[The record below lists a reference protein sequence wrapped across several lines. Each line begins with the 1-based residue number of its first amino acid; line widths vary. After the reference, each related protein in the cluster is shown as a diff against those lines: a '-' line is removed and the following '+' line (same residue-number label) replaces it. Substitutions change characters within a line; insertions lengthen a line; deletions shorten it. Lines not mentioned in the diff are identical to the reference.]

1 MPLALVT
8 APEKR
13 AVLARLDSPLAA
25 KLKSARELLL
35 DEKESASAAVSW
47 SRSLPGLAT
56 LLPEGLARGELVELT
71 AARSS
76 GRFACVLAL
85 VAAATAAGENAAL
98 VDLGDALDP
107 QAASALAT
115 DWRRLLWVRPRDIR
129 EALAAAEA
137 TLTGGF
143 PIVALDLGLPPVPG
157 GRGAE
162 AMWIR
167 LARSAR
173 AHDGLLFVAA
183 PYRVAGPASST
194 VIELG
199 RGHGRWRGAG
209 LSPRLLDGAAG
220 RFAVVKGKNVR
231 APRDETWTLAVGG

>member
-1 MPLALVT
+1 VPLSLASTARKTAL
-8 APEKR
+8 
-13 AVLARLDSPLAA
+13 LARLEGPLARQ
-25 KLKSARELLL
+25 LKTGRELLL
-35 DEKESASAAVSW
+35 DARESEPAALPW
-47 SRSLPGLAT
+47 SRALPGLAA

-71 AARSS
+71 AGRSS

-85 VAAATAAGENAAL
+85 LAAATAAGENAAL

-107 QAASALAT
+107 QAAAPLAI
-115 DWRRLLWVRPRDIR
+115 DWARLLWVRPRDIR
-129 EALAAAEA
+129 EALAATEA
-137 TLTGGF
+137 ALTGGL
-143 PIVALDLGLPPVPG
+143 PVVALDLGLPPVPG

-173 AHDGLLFVAA
+173 AHNGLLFVAA

-194 VIELG
+194 VLELA
-199 RGHGRWRGAG
+199 RGHGRWSGAG

-220 RFAVVKGKNVR
+220 RFLVVKGKNVR
-231 APRDETWTLAVGG
+231 SPRGEALALTAS